1 MLYSY
6 KKGIPK
12 QLPETI
18 TIQEIV
24 FEEVTHDVVTDENG
38 IEETIT
44 VTEALGKNVET
55 VLSAPFTE
63 EQLSKA
69 GYVLAPEKPVQDAF
83 TDVTWGGTNWV
94 IQLSDAAKLRD
105 KMWENILKTRQDLLY
120 STDHLVYEYTNMPE
134 ENVQLWK
141 AYRQSLRDITQ
152 YRTGKIDDW
161 ELVVLPKSPY
171 QDTYDENGGTGE

>member
-12 QLPETI
+12 ELPETI
-18 TIQEIV
+18 TIQETV

-44 VTEALGKNVET
+44 VTETLGRNIET
-55 VLSAPFTE
+55 VLSPPFTE
-63 EQLSKA
+63 EQLLKA

-94 IQLSDAAKLRD
+94 IQISDAAKLRD
-105 KMWENILKTRQDLLY
+105 KMWDDIRLMRDRSLIISDEIIKDFITNNIDIPQEWKDYRQQMRDIPQKYMTGEINDYENIIWPDRPDYLD
-120 STDHLVYEYTNMPE
+120 SIGDG
-134 ENVQLWK
+134 
-141 AYRQSLRDITQ
+141 S
-152 YRTGKIDDW
+152 
-161 ELVVLPKSPY
+161 
-171 QDTYDENGGTGE
+171 